1 MNKNFIV
8 LSFNRNENVDSFD
21 QFSEKVSR
29 TINQTV
35 KSLIERFGVEDVTV
49 HVMDETDL
57 IKLSAPAMIAIEKKA
72 SEIVTPEEHAIVFLC
87 SKYVK
92 DRQFLRKK
100 FISDILSKEKETMN
114 AVKILGRSE
123 LSYDQLVDIVD
134 KKMVVKLAFTRP
146 VYEQIQLAY
155 SFIL

>member
-21 QFSEKVSR
+21 QFSEKVSGI
-29 TINQTV
+29 INQAV

-49 HVMDETDL
+49 HVMDERDL
-57 IKLSAPAMIAIEKKA
+57 LRLSAPAMIAIEKKA
-72 SEIVTPEEHAIVFLC
+72 SETVAPEEHAIVFLC

-100 FISDILSKEKETMN
+100 FISAILSKEKETVN
-114 AVKILGRSE
+114 AVKILGKSE
-123 LSYDQLVDIVD
+123 LSYDQLVDTVD

>member
-21 QFSEKVSR
+21 QFSEKVSGV
-29 TINQTV
+29 INQTV

-49 HVMDETDL
+49 HIMDERDL
-57 IKLSAPAMIAIEKKA
+57 LRLSAPAMIAIEKKA
-72 SEIVTPEEHAIVFLC
+72 SETVAPEEHAIVFLC

-100 FISDILSKEKETMN
+100 FISAILSKEKETVN
-114 AVKILGRSE
+114 AVKILGKSE

>member
-21 QFSEKVSR
+21 QFSEKVSGI
-29 TINQTV
+29 INQTV

-49 HVMDETDL
+49 HVMDERDL
-57 IKLSAPAMIAIEKKA
+57 LRLSAPAIVAIEKKA
-72 SEIVTPEEHAIVFLC
+72 SEAVAPEEHAIVFLC

-100 FISDILSKEKETMN
+100 FISAILSKEKETVN

>member
-8 LSFNRNENVDSFD
+8 FSFNRNENVDSFD
-21 QFSEKVSR
+21 QFSEKVSEV
-29 TINQTV
+29 INQTV
-35 KSLIERFGVEDVTV
+35 KTLIERFGVEDVSV
-49 HVMDETDL
+49 HVMDEGDL
-57 IKLSAPAMIAIEKKA
+57 IKLSAPAIIAIEKKA
-72 SEIVTPEEHAIVFLC
+72 SETVAPEEHAIVFLC

-100 FISDILSKEKETMN
+100 FISAILSKEKETVN
-114 AVKILGRSE
+114 AVKILGKSE
-123 LSYDQLVDIVD
+123 LSYDQLVDTVD

-146 VYEQIQLAY
+146 VYEQILLAY

>member
-21 QFSEKVSR
+21 QFSEKVSGV
-29 TINQTV
+29 INQTV

-49 HVMDETDL
+49 HVMDERDL
-57 IKLSAPAMIAIEKKA
+57 LRLSAPAMIAIEKKA
-72 SEIVTPEEHAIVFLC
+72 SETVAPEEHAIVFLC

-92 DRQFLRKK
+92 DHQFLRKK
-100 FISDILSKEKETMN
+100 FISAILSKEKETVN

-123 LSYDQLVDIVD
+123 LSYDQLVDTVD

-146 VYEQIQLAY
+146 VYEQILLAY

>member
-21 QFSEKVSR
+21 QFSEKVSEV
-29 TINQTV
+29 INQTV

-72 SEIVTPEEHAIVFLC
+72 NEIVAPEEHAIVFLC

-100 FISDILSKEKETMN
+100 FISDILSKEKETVN

>member
-1 MNKNFIV
+1 MNRNFIV
-8 LSFNRNENVDSFD
+8 FSFNRNENVDSFD
-21 QFSEKVSR
+21 QFSEKVSGV
-29 TINQTV
+29 INQTV

-49 HVMDETDL
+49 HVMDERDL
-57 IKLSAPAMIAIEKKA
+57 LRLSAPAMIAIEKKA
-72 SEIVTPEEHAIVFLC
+72 SETVAPEEHAIVFLC

-100 FISDILSKEKETMN
+100 FISAILSKEKETVN
-114 AVKILGRSE
+114 AVKILGKSE

>member
-21 QFSEKVSR
+21 QFSEKVSGV
-29 TINQTV
+29 INQTV

-49 HVMDETDL
+49 HVMDERDL
-57 IKLSAPAMIAIEKKA
+57 LRLSAPAMIAIEKKA
-72 SEIVTPEEHAIVFLC
+72 SETVAPEEHAIVFLC
-87 SKYVK
+87 SKYIK

-100 FISDILSKEKETMN
+100 FISAILSKEKETVN

-123 LSYDQLVDIVD
+123 LSYDQLVDTVD

-146 VYEQIQLAY
+146 VYEQILLAY

>member
-21 QFSEKVSR
+21 QFSEKVSGV
-29 TINQTV
+29 INQTV

-49 HVMDETDL
+49 HVMDERDL
-57 IKLSAPAMIAIEKKA
+57 LRLSAPAMIAIEKKA
-72 SEIVTPEEHAIVFLC
+72 SETVAPEEHAIIFLC
-87 SKYVK
+87 SKYIK

-100 FISDILSKEKETMN
+100 FISAILSKEKETVN

-123 LSYDQLVDIVD
+123 LSYDQLVDTVD

-146 VYEQIQLAY
+146 VYEQILLAY

>member
-21 QFSEKVSR
+21 QFSEKVSGV
-29 TINQTV
+29 INQTV

-49 HVMDETDL
+49 HVMDERDL
-57 IKLSAPAMIAIEKKA
+57 LRLSAPAMIAIEKKA
-72 SEIVTPEEHAIVFLC
+72 SETVAPEEHAIVFLC

-100 FISDILSKEKETMN
+100 FISAILSKEKETVN

-123 LSYDQLVDIVD
+123 LSYDQLVDTVD
-134 KKMVVKLAFTRP
+134 KKIVVKLAFTRP

>member
-8 LSFNRNENVDSFD
+8 LSFNRNENVDSLD
-21 QFSEKVSR
+21 QFSEKVSGV
-29 TINQTV
+29 INQTV

-49 HVMDETDL
+49 HIMDERDL
-57 IKLSAPAMIAIEKKA
+57 LRLSAPAIIAIEKKV
-72 SEIVTPEEHAIVFLC
+72 SETVAPEEHAIVFLC

-100 FISDILSKEKETMN
+100 FISAILAKEKETVN

-123 LSYDQLVDIVD
+123 LSYDQLVDTVD
-134 KKMVVKLAFTRP
+134 KKTVVKLAFTRP
-146 VYEQIQLAY
+146 VYEQILLAY

>member
-21 QFSEKVSR
+21 QFSEKVSGI
-29 TINQTV
+29 INQTV

-49 HVMDETDL
+49 HVMDERDL
-57 IKLSAPAMIAIEKKA
+57 LRLSAPAIVAIEKKA
-72 SEIVTPEEHAIVFLC
+72 SETVAPEEHAIVFLC

-100 FISDILSKEKETMN
+100 FISAILSKDKETVN

>member
-21 QFSEKVSR
+21 QFSEKVSGV
-29 TINQTV
+29 INQTV

-49 HVMDETDL
+49 HIMDERDL
-57 IKLSAPAMIAIEKKA
+57 LRLSAPAMIAIEKKA
-72 SEIVTPEEHAIVFLC
+72 SETVAPEEHAIVFLC

-100 FISDILSKEKETMN
+100 FISAILSKEKETVN

-146 VYEQIQLAY
+146 VYEQILLAY

>member
-8 LSFNRNENVDSFD
+8 LSFNRNENTDSFD
-21 QFSEKVSR
+21 QFSEKVSGI
-29 TINQTV
+29 INQTV

-72 SEIVTPEEHAIVFLC
+72 SEIVAPEEHAIVYLC

-100 FISDILSKEKETMN
+100 FISDILSKEKETVN

>member
-21 QFSEKVSR
+21 QFSEKVSGI
-29 TINQTV
+29 INQTV

-57 IKLSAPAMIAIEKKA
+57 IKLSAPAMIAIEKK
-72 SEIVTPEEHAIVFLC
+72 SREIVTPEEHAIVFLC
-87 SKYVK
+87 SKYIK

-100 FISDILSKEKETMN
+100 FISDILSKEKETVN

-134 KKMVVKLAFTRP
+134 KKMVIKLAFTRP

>member
-21 QFSEKVSR
+21 QFSEKVSGV
-29 TINQTV
+29 INQTV

-49 HVMDETDL
+49 HVMDERDL
-57 IKLSAPAMIAIEKKA
+57 LRLSAPAMIAIEKKA
-72 SEIVTPEEHAIVFLC
+72 SETVAPEEHAIVFLC

-100 FISDILSKEKETMN
+100 FISAILSKEKETVN
-114 AVKILGRSE
+114 AVKILGKSE

-146 VYEQIQLAY
+146 VYEQILLAY

>member
-21 QFSEKVSR
+21 QFSEKVSGV
-29 TINQTV
+29 INQTV

-49 HVMDETDL
+49 HIMDERDL
-57 IKLSAPAMIAIEKKA
+57 LRLSAPAMIAIEKKA
-72 SEIVTPEEHAIVFLC
+72 SETVAPEEHAIVFLC

-100 FISDILSKEKETMN
+100 FISAILSKEKETVN

-123 LSYDQLVDIVD
+123 LSYDQLVDTVD

-146 VYEQIQLAY
+146 VYEQILLAY

>member
-1 MNKNFIV
+1 MNNNFIV
-8 LSFNRNENVDSFD
+8 LSFKRNENVDSFD
-21 QFSEKVSR
+21 QFSEKVSGV
-29 TINQTV
+29 INQTV

-49 HVMDETDL
+49 HVMDERDL
-57 IKLSAPAMIAIEKKA
+57 LRLSAPAMIAIEKKA
-72 SEIVTPEEHAIVFLC
+72 SETVAPEEHAIVFLC

-100 FISDILSKEKETMN
+100 FISAILSKEKETVN
-114 AVKILGRSE
+114 AVKILGKSE

>member
-8 LSFNRNENVDSFD
+8 LSFNRNENADSFD
-21 QFSEKVSR
+21 QFSEKVSEI
-29 TINQTV
+29 INQTV

-49 HVMDETDL
+49 HVMDERDL
-57 IKLSAPAMIAIEKKA
+57 LRLSAPAMIAIEKKA
-72 SEIVTPEEHAIVFLC
+72 SETVAPEEHAIVYLC

-100 FISDILSKEKETMN
+100 FISAILSKEKETVN

>member
-8 LSFNRNENVDSFD
+8 LSFNRNENADSFD
-21 QFSEKVSR
+21 QFSEKVSGV
-29 TINQTV
+29 INQTV
-35 KSLIERFGVEDVTV
+35 KSLIERFGVEDVAV

-72 SEIVTPEEHAIVFLC
+72 SEIVAPEEHAIVFLC

-100 FISDILSKEKETMN
+100 FISDILSKEKETVN

>member
-21 QFSEKVSR
+21 QFSEKVSGV
-29 TINQTV
+29 INQTV

-49 HVMDETDL
+49 HIMDERDL
-57 IKLSAPAMIAIEKKA
+57 LRLSAPAMIAIEKKA
-72 SEIVTPEEHAIVFLC
+72 SETVAPEEHAIVFLC

-100 FISDILSKEKETMN
+100 FISAILAKEKETVN

-123 LSYDQLVDIVD
+123 LSYDQLVDTVD
-134 KKMVVKLAFTRP
+134 KKTVVKLAFTRP
-146 VYEQIQLAY
+146 VYEQILLAY

>member
-21 QFSEKVSR
+21 QFSEKVSGV
-29 TINQTV
+29 INQTV

-49 HVMDETDL
+49 HIMDERDL
-57 IKLSAPAMIAIEKKA
+57 LRLSAPAMIAIEKKA
-72 SEIVTPEEHAIVFLC
+72 SETVAPEEHAIVFLC
-87 SKYVK
+87 SKYIK

-100 FISDILSKEKETMN
+100 FISAIRSKEKETVN

-123 LSYDQLVDIVD
+123 LSYDQLVDTVD

-146 VYEQIQLAY
+146 VYEQILLAY

>member
-1 MNKNFIV
+1 MNRNFIV
-8 LSFNRNENVDSFD
+8 FSFNRNENADSFD
-21 QFSEKVSR
+21 QFSEKVSGV
-29 TINQTV
+29 INQTV
-35 KSLIERFGVEDVTV
+35 KTLIERFGVEGVSV
-49 HVMDETDL
+49 HVMDEGDL
-57 IKLSAPAMIAIEKKA
+57 IKLSAPAIIAIEKKA
-72 SEIVTPEEHAIVFLC
+72 SETVAPEEHAIVFLC

-100 FISDILSKEKETMN
+100 FISAILSKEKETVN

-123 LSYDQLVDIVD
+123 LSYDQLVDTVD
-134 KKMVVKLAFTRP
+134 KKIVVKLAFTRP

>member
-8 LSFNRNENVDSFD
+8 LSFNRNENTDSFD
-21 QFSEKVSR
+21 QFSEKVSGI
-29 TINQTV
+29 INQTV

-49 HVMDETDL
+49 HVMDERDL
-57 IKLSAPAMIAIEKKA
+57 LRLSAPAMIAIEKKA
-72 SEIVTPEEHAIVFLC
+72 SETVAPEEHAIVYLC

-100 FISDILSKEKETMN
+100 FISDILSKEKETVN

>member
-21 QFSEKVSR
+21 QFSEKISGV
-29 TINQTV
+29 INQTV

-49 HVMDETDL
+49 HVMDERDL
-57 IKLSAPAMIAIEKKA
+57 LRLSAPAIVAIEKKA
-72 SEIVTPEEHAIVFLC
+72 SEAVAPEEHAIVFLC

-100 FISDILSKEKETMN
+100 FISAILSKEKETVN

>member
-21 QFSEKVSR
+21 QFSEKVSGV
-29 TINQTV
+29 INQTV

-49 HVMDETDL
+49 HIMDERDL
-57 IKLSAPAMIAIEKKA
+57 LRLSAPAMIAIEKKA
-72 SEIVTPEEHAIVFLC
+72 SETVAPEEHAIVFLC

-100 FISDILSKEKETMN
+100 FISAILSKEKETVN
-114 AVKILGRSE
+114 AVKILGKSE

-146 VYEQIQLAY
+146 VYEQILLAY

>member
-21 QFSEKVSR
+21 QFSEKVSGV
-29 TINQTV
+29 INQTV

-49 HVMDETDL
+49 HVMDERDL
-57 IKLSAPAMIAIEKKA
+57 LRLSAPAMIAIEKKA
-72 SEIVTPEEHAIVFLC
+72 SETVAPEEHAIVFLC

-100 FISDILSKEKETMN
+100 FISAILSKEKETVN
-114 AVKILGRSE
+114 AVKILGKSE
-123 LSYDQLVDIVD
+123 LSYDQLVDTVD

-146 VYEQIQLAY
+146 VYEQILLAY

>member
-8 LSFNRNENVDSFD
+8 LSFNRNENTDSFD
-21 QFSEKVSR
+21 QFSEKVSGV
-29 TINQTV
+29 INQTV
-35 KSLIERFGVEDVTV
+35 KSLIERFGVENVTV

-72 SEIVTPEEHAIVFLC
+72 SEIVAPEEHAIVYLC

-100 FISDILSKEKETMN
+100 FISDILSKEKETVN

>member
-21 QFSEKVSR
+21 QFSEKVSGV
-29 TINQTV
+29 INQTV

-49 HVMDETDL
+49 HVMDERDL
-57 IKLSAPAMIAIEKKA
+57 LRLSAPAMIAIEKKA
-72 SEIVTPEEHAIVFLC
+72 SETVTPEEYAIVFLC
-87 SKYVK
+87 SKYIK

-100 FISDILSKEKETMN
+100 FISAILSKEKETVN

-123 LSYDQLVDIVD
+123 LSYDQLVDTVD

-146 VYEQIQLAY
+146 VYEQILLAY

>member
-21 QFSEKVSR
+21 QFSEKVSGV
-29 TINQTV
+29 INQTV
-35 KSLIERFGVEDVTV
+35 KSLIERFGVEDVIV
-49 HVMDETDL
+49 HVMDERDL
-57 IKLSAPAMIAIEKKA
+57 LRLSAPAMIAIEKKA
-72 SEIVTPEEHAIVFLC
+72 SETVAPEEHAIVFLC

-100 FISDILSKEKETMN
+100 FISAILSKEKETVN
-114 AVKILGRSE
+114 AVKILGKSE

-146 VYEQIQLAY
+146 VYEQILLAY

>member
-8 LSFNRNENVDSFD
+8 LSFNRNENADSFN
-21 QFSEKVSR
+21 QFSEKVSGV
-29 TINQTV
+29 INQTV
-35 KSLIERFGVEDVTV
+35 KSLIERFGIEDVTV

-57 IKLSAPAMIAIEKKA
+57 IKLSAPAMIAIEKK
-72 SEIVTPEEHAIVFLC
+72 SREIVAPEEHAIVFLC
-87 SKYVK
+87 SKYIK

-100 FISDILSKEKETMN
+100 FISDILSKEKETVN

>member
-21 QFSEKVSR
+21 QFSEKVSGV
-29 TINQTV
+29 INQTV

-49 HVMDETDL
+49 HIMDERDL
-57 IKLSAPAMIAIEKKA
+57 LRLSAPAMIAIEKKA
-72 SEIVTPEEHAIVFLC
+72 SETVATEEHAIVFLC

-100 FISDILSKEKETMN
+100 FISAILSKEKETVN

-123 LSYDQLVDIVD
+123 LSYDQLVDTVD

-146 VYEQIQLAY
+146 VYEQILLAY

>member
-21 QFSEKVSR
+21 QFSEKVSGV
-29 TINQTV
+29 INQTV

-49 HVMDETDL
+49 HIMDERDL
-57 IKLSAPAMIAIEKKA
+57 LRLSAPAMIAIEKKA
-72 SEIVTPEEHAIVFLC
+72 SETVAPEEHAIVFLC

-100 FISDILSKEKETMN
+100 FISAILVKEKETVN

-123 LSYDQLVDIVD
+123 LSYDQLVDTVD
-134 KKMVVKLAFTRP
+134 KKTVVKLAFTRP
-146 VYEQIQLAY
+146 VYEQILLAY

>member
-8 LSFNRNENVDSFD
+8 LSFNRNENADSFD
-21 QFSEKVSR
+21 QFSEKVSGI
-29 TINQTV
+29 INQTV

-57 IKLSAPAMIAIEKKA
+57 LRLSAPAMIAIEKKA
-72 SEIVTPEEHAIVFLC
+72 SETVAPEEHAIVYLC

-100 FISDILSKEKETMN
+100 FISAILSKEKETVN

>member
-8 LSFNRNENVDSFD
+8 LSFNRNENTDSFD
-21 QFSEKVSR
+21 QFSEKVSGV
-29 TINQTV
+29 INQTV

-72 SEIVTPEEHAIVFLC
+72 SETVAPEEHAIVYLC
-87 SKYVK
+87 SRYVK

-100 FISDILSKEKETMN
+100 FISAILSKEKETVN

>member
-8 LSFNRNENVDSFD
+8 LSFNRNENADSFD
-21 QFSEKVSR
+21 QFSEKVSGI
-29 TINQTV
+29 INQTV

-57 IKLSAPAMIAIEKKA
+57 LRLSAPAMIAIEKKA
-72 SEIVTPEEHAIVFLC
+72 SETVAPEEHAIVFLC

-100 FISDILSKEKETMN
+100 FISDILSKEKETVN

>member
-8 LSFNRNENVDSFD
+8 LSFNRNENTDSFD
-21 QFSEKVSR
+21 QFSEKVSGI
-29 TINQTV
+29 INQTV

-72 SEIVTPEEHAIVFLC
+72 SEIVAPEEHAIVFLC

-100 FISDILSKEKETMN
+100 FISDILSKEKETVN

>member
-21 QFSEKVSR
+21 QFSEKVSGV
-29 TINQTV
+29 INQTV

-49 HVMDETDL
+49 HVMDERDL
-57 IKLSAPAMIAIEKKA
+57 LRLSAPAMIAIEKKA
-72 SEIVTPEEHAIVFLC
+72 SETVAPEEHAIVFLC

-100 FISDILSKEKETMN
+100 FISAILSKEKETVN

-123 LSYDQLVDIVD
+123 LSYDQLVDTVD

-146 VYEQIQLAY
+146 VYEQILLAY